1 MKRMWIGVVAVAV
14 ILLPLAMAAQSAPK
28 TKPGSNPADVFGSYE
43 GVPMTEDTRVFV
55 TSDGVQSM
63 ETDDGMVDSDM
74 MPPEAGQVI
83 IAQNQPKH
91 AQTGPVH
98 MEKNVVFYRRT
109 GAGPRW
115 WKNSDMVQKIGVS
128 DTQVQQMENIFQEN
142 RIKLIDLKAGLE
154 KQEAR
159 LEPLMQAD
167 NPDEGQIA
175 GQIDRVAAARAELE
189 KANALM
195 LVSVRRV
202 LTLEQWKKLQSL
214 QPQTMGPIKFNMPL
228 PAPGSP
234 APPLPPLPPE

>member
-1 MKRMWIGVVAVAV
+1 MKRIFAVAV
-14 ILLPLAMAAQSAPK
+14 LVTLAIFPLALLAEDVQAKPKADVVASTAPVHRQMRVIVTQDQAQSADPIMFDDDDALLA
-28 TKPGSNPADVFGSYE
+28 NP
-43 GVPMTEDTRVFV
+43 
-55 TSDGVQSM
+55 
-63 ETDDGMVDSDM
+63 
-74 MPPEAGQVI
+74 GQVI

-91 AQTGPVH
+91 VQTGTSQKI
-98 MEKNVVFYRRT
+98 EKNVVFYRRI

-128 DTQVQQMENIFQEN
+128 DAQVQQMENIFQEN

-175 GQIDRVAAARAELE
+175 GQIDKVAAARAELE

-195 LVSVRRV
+195 LVSIRRV
-202 LTLEQWKKLQSL
+202 LTLDQWKKLQTL
-214 QPQTMGPIKFNMPL
+214 QPQSAGPVRFSIPL
-228 PAPGSP
+228 PPPGP
-234 APPLPPLPPE
+234 NAPLPPE